1 MSFDAYIQIKDAP
14 GESTD
19 DKHKDW
25 IEISSYS
32 HHIHQPASATASSA
46 GGATAERVEHGTFDF
61 VHLLD
66 KATPKLFEF
75 CCTGKH
81 LPEVA
86 IELCRAGGDKFKY
99 MEIKLSAVIVSTIST
114 NASSRGD
121 SNFPT
126 ETISL
131 SYGKIE
137 ATYFQ
142 QKRADGSGGG
152 QVRAGWDLM
161 KNAKA

>member
-1 MSFDAYIQIKDAP
+1 MSFDGHIQIKDAP
-14 GESTD
+14 GEGTD
-19 DKHKDW
+19 DAHKDW
-25 IEISSYS
+25 IEILSYS

-61 VHLLD
+61 EHYLD
-66 KATPKLFEF
+66 KSSPKLFEF

-81 LPEVA
+81 VPEVL
-86 IELCRAGGDKFKY
+86 IQLHRAGGDKFKY
-99 MEIKLSAVIVSTIST
+99 LEIKLSAVIVSSISVHA
-114 NASSRGD
+114 NSKAEH
-121 SNFPT
+121 NFPT
-126 ETISL
+126 EAICL

-152 QVRAGWDLM
+152 QVRAAWDLM
-161 KNAKA
+161 KNVKA